1 MYSLSEVLASKS
13 FFRSCFF
20 VGFFLWVYMLSG
32 FFFFRYSMFVR
43 VLRVRML
50 LQVLWSEVSRFKYQ
64 RISLGLIFQF
74 EVWVSNDSKI

>member
-1 MYSLSEVLASKS
+1 MYSLSEVLVSKS

-20 VGFFLWVYMLSG
+20 VVFSVGLHVVR